1 MAVIQLLGELDNIK
15 KLLDDFNVDS
25 ELALVNRGHARAST
39 VIANCYT
46 NSEKTLPATK
56 ADDELIYN
64 HAESLAAEYV
74 KLWLADNAT
83 DKAGAR
89 IEIENIVTAVKAH
102 LGITEGEDT
111 VAPDPTVVSGPRLDD
126 IEVV

>member
-1 MAVIQLLGELDNIK
+1 MALIQLLGELDNITK
-15 KLLDDFNVDS
+15 ILSDFNVDTD
-25 ELALVNRGHARAST
+25 LGIINRGHSRASV

-64 HAESLAAEYV
+64 HAESLASEYV

-83 DKAGAR
+83 DKVGAR
-89 IEIENIVTAVKAH
+89 TEIENIVTAVKAH
-102 LGITEGEDT
+102 LGVTEGEDT
-111 VAPDPTVVSGPRLDD
+111 VAPDPTVVNGPRLDD
-126 IEVV
+126 IEVA